1 MRLSD
6 GYHELEPGRLA
17 AVVTYLQQTERPA
30 VAAAAHP
37 PGMEIRRLATPDLG
51 RYRAL
56 FRAVGEPWLWFSR
69 LRMSDEELT
78 ATLSDPGVEV
88 FFLSLD
94 GMDKGLLEL
103 DLRAAPDIEIVF
115 LGVVPELA
123 GRGAGR
129 YLMSFAIESA
139 WSRAPRRLWLHTCTL
154 DHPGALR
161 FYQRFGFRPFQRAIE
176 VSPDPR
182 VAGELPRDAAPHVPL
197 VLPAGT
203 DQA

>member
-30 VAAAAHP
+30 VVAAAPP
-37 PGMEIRRLATPDLG
+37 PGMEIRRLEKAGLE

-69 LRMSDEELT
+69 LRMGDEELT
-78 ATLSDPGVEV
+78 ATLNDPGVEV
-88 FFLSLD
+88 YVLSAD
-94 GMDKGLLEL
+94 GMDQGLLEL
-103 DLRAAPDIEIVF
+103 DLRQAPDIEIAF
-115 LGVVPELA
+115 LGVVPELV

-129 YLMSFAIESA
+129 LLMNFAIESA

-154 DHPGALR
+154 DHPGALG
-161 FYQRFGFRPFQRAIE
+161 FYQHFGFRAYQRAIE

-182 VAGELPRDAAPHVPL
+182 LAGELPRAAAPHVPL
-197 VLPAGT
+197 VLPAGC
-203 DQA
+203 DEA